1 VPRTKKA
8 VPSER
13 GDVVTVA
20 TNRRAR
26 HEYFVEESFEAGLA
40 LAGSEVKSLRES
52 KASLAD
58 AYAAVKGGEVWLMNA
73 HIPPYKQSA
82 MLNHEPLRPRKLL
95 LHRQEIRRIQAKAA
109 EQGYTLVPLRLY
121 FKDNRAK
128 VEIALA
134 KGKRAY
140 DKRQTI
146 AAREA
151 EREMAKRRG
160 TLRRGR

>member
-1 VPRTKKA
+1 MPGTKRA
-8 VPSER
+8 AP
-13 GDVVTVA
+13 GDILTVA

-26 HEYFVEESFEAGLA
+26 HDYFVEETFEAGLA

-58 AYAAVKGGEVWLMNA
+58 AYATVKDGEVWLMNA

-95 LHRQEIRRIQAKAA
+95 LHRQEIRRIAAKAA

-121 FKDNRAK
+121 FKENRAK

-160 TLRRGR
+160 TLRRRG

>member
-1 VPRTKKA
+1 VPAPKKA
-8 VPSER
+8 TAP
-13 GDVVTVA
+13 GDIRIVA

-26 HEYFVEESFEAGLA
+26 HEYFVEEAFEAGLA

-58 AYAAVKGGEVWLMNA
+58 AYAAVKDGEVWLMNA
-73 HIPPYKQSA
+73 HIPPYKQSSL
-82 MLNHEPLRPRKLL
+82 LNHEPLRPRKLL

-128 VEIALA
+128 VEVALA

-160 TLRRGR
+160 TLRRRG